1 MATHVSATRSEL
13 LARRAQIGL
22 ARQGHDLLKEKR
34 TALVAEFQRISAD
47 VLAGAEDLQRLAT
60 EAQAA
65 LVEATVGD
73 GPQAVRS
80 AALVT
85 RRNLGVEVTSR
96 NVAGVQ
102 VVALRGEAVGRAR
115 TGRGYG
121 LVTTSPRT
129 DLVAERFEAQLQRLL
144 EVAAVEL
151 SLRRLAREIGRTTR
165 QVNGLEHVVIPRL
178 AAERD
183 AIALVLEERELE
195 ERIRLKR
202 ARARAARSGFATTG
216 EVA

>member
-1 MATHVSATRSEL
+1 MATQVSATRSEL
-13 LARRAQIGL
+13 LARRAQIVL
-22 ARQGHDLLKEKR
+22 AGQGHDLLKQKR
-34 TALVAEFQRISAD
+34 SALVAEFHRISAD
-47 VLAGAEDLQRLAT
+47 VLAGAEDLQRLAS
-60 EAQAA
+60 EGQAA
-65 LVEATVGD
+65 LAEATTQD
-73 GPQAVRS
+73 GPEPVRS

-85 RRNLGVEVTSR
+85 ERELPVEVSGR

-102 VVALRGEAVGRAR
+102 VVGVHAEAVGRGR
-115 TGRGYG
+115 TGRGYS
-121 LVTTSPRT
+121 LVTTSPRV

-151 SLRRLAREIGRTTR
+151 SLRRLAQEIRRTTR

-183 AIALVLEERELE
+183 AIALVLEDRELE

-202 ARARAARSGFATTG
+202 ARARAAGPGHTTQ
-216 EVA
+216 EAAP

>member
-1 MATHVSATRSEL
+1 LATQVSGTRSEL
-13 LARRAQIGL
+13 LARRAQIRL
-22 ARQGHDLLKEKR
+22 AVQGHDLLKEKR

-60 EAQAA
+60 EGQAA
-65 LVEATVGD
+65 LADATVED
-73 GPQAVRS
+73 GPEAVRS

-85 RRNLGVEVTSR
+85 EREVAVEVISR

-102 VVALRGEAVGRAR
+102 VVAVRAEAVGRGR
-115 TGRGYG
+115 TGRGYS
-121 LVTTSPRT
+121 LVTTSPRI

-151 SLRRLAREIGRTTR
+151 SLRRLAQEISRTTR

-183 AIALVLEERELE
+183 AIALVLEQRELE
-195 ERIRLKR
+195 EQIRVKR
-202 ARARAARSGFATTG
+202 ARARAAHAGRATQG
-216 EVA
+216 AAA